1 MSWRTRRDTMHARI
15 GLRRPNEYTVRVA
28 ARLLNTLR
36 LPGLIL
42 AFCICAVLSPSA
54 AAEKPAAR
62 TVTTADS
69 AKPAPA
75 KPTPSKPAPANPAP
89 APSKPVP
96 ARKITEGQ
104 KDFCN
109 LIRHCGLPEPAGY
122 CPPPA
127 DLEKPSFTYDSARCL
142 EARLLNGRG
151 VTPTHPVVGYK
162 LYRFL
167 GMEYRIIYNVEDALP
182 ISEARLAYLLAD
194 LPLAA
199 RLVSH
204 FRKEAYT
211 AEYLDTERKA
221 FKGTKGKRLRG
232 EARLISGDT
241 GEKRLFYF
249 GYGMAEVAFWKLK
262 GPALMDFTYGATG
275 PGALKY
281 KMKLLVFPGNG
292 VINSIMNLG
301 MFRKVVLGKIKEVLV
316 DITES
321 AKQLAAGGG
330 AELLRSKAWSAEEKR
345 KIEEFLKLP

>member
-1 MSWRTRRDTMHARI
+1 M
-15 GLRRPNEYTVRVA
+15 
-28 ARLLNTLR
+28 
-36 LPGLIL
+36 IL
-42 AFCICAVLSPSA
+42 ALFLCAIISPLA
-54 AAEKPAAR
+54 APA
-62 TVTTADS
+62 

-75 KPTPSKPAPANPAP
+75 
-89 APSKPVP
+89 
-96 ARKITEGQ
+96 RKISEGQ

-109 LIRHCGLPEPAGY
+109 LIRHCGLPEPSGY

-127 DLEKPSFTYDSARCL
+127 ELEKPAFAYDSARCL
-142 EARLLNGRG
+142 EARQLNGRG
-151 VTPTHPVVGYK
+151 VTPTHPIVGYK

-167 GMEYRIIYNVEDALP
+167 GMEYRVIYTVEDALP

-211 AEYLDTERKA
+211 AEYLDAERKA
-221 FKGTKGKRLRG
+221 FKGTKGKRLKG

-241 GEKRLFYF
+241 MEKRLFYF
-249 GYGMAEVAFWKLK
+249 GFGVAEVAFWKLK
-262 GPALMDFTYGATG
+262 GPALMDFSYAATR
-275 PGALKY
+275 PGELKY

-330 AELLRSKAWSAEEKR
+330 AELLRSKDWSADEKR
-345 KIEEFLKLP
+345 KIGEFLKLP

>member
-1 MSWRTRRDTMHARI
+1 MILA
-15 GLRRPNEYTVRVA
+15 
-28 ARLLNTLR
+28 
-36 LPGLIL
+36 LIL
-42 AFCICAVLSPSA
+42 CVFFSPSA
-54 AAEKPAAR
+54 APADPAAKPSS
-62 TVTTADS
+62 TAAPA

-75 KPTPSKPAPANPAP
+75 KPAPAKPA
-89 APSKPVP
+89 S
-96 ARKITEGQ
+96 ARKINEGQ

-109 LIRHCGLPEPAGY
+109 LIRHCGLPEPSGY
-122 CPPPA
+122 CPPPPQ
-127 DLEKPSFTYDSARCL
+127 LEKPEFVFDSARCL

-151 VTPTHPVVGYK
+151 VTPTHPIVGFK

-211 AEYLDTERKA
+211 AEYLDAERKA

-292 VINSIMNLG
+292 VINSIMNMG

-330 AELLRSKAWSAEEKR
+330 SELLRSKDWSADEKR